1 MDREDWRATIHGV
14 AKSQTGLST
23 HTCISLRRF
32 MYTLGNEYPKHHEEA
47 PDADESLGG
56 GRCNDLNSSGWHGCG
71 WHSWARVGFCCCCL
85 IGFWGFFF
93 FGYATCRILVLHQ
106 GSKSSIQQR
115 ELRALPLDHQG
126 SPRLGFLGEHV

>member
-32 MYTLGNEYPKHHEEA
+32 MHTLGNEYPKHHEEA

-56 GRCNDLNSSGWHGCG
+56 GSAGIDTGSIPGLGRSHMSQSS
-71 WHSWARVGFCCCCL
+71 
-85 IGFWGFFF
+85 
-93 FGYATCRILVLHQ
+93 
-106 GSKSSIQQR
+106 
-115 ELRALPLDHQG
+115 
-126 SPRLGFLGEHV
+126 